1 MEDGVVFPRPTY
13 IGEKGKNLGET
24 HGIKMCCYW
33 EHIGKRI
40 RNLGNPLG
48 TLWEPQKTSNATPP
62 QLKRKKLGLPL
73 SMLSVL
79 MVACEFK
86 KKKTICHHF
95 SCGLME
101 TIN

>member
-1 MEDGVVFPRPTY
+1 LEDGVVFPRPTY

-48 TLWEPQKTSNATPP
+48 TLWEPQKNFKCHPP
-62 QLKRKKLGLPL
+62 PPPLKGKKLGLPL

-79 MVACEFK
+79 IGCM
-86 KKKTICHHF
+86 
-95 SCGLME
+95 
-101 TIN
+101 